1 MPACQGAGGAV
12 LMRAMNRRR
21 FLQSAAAAGLASAA
35 RAADAIRVIDTHTHF
50 YDPSRAQGVPWPAK
64 NSPLYRTVLPSDWL
78 AVAAPH
84 GVRETV
90 VVEASPWVEDNQWV
104 LDLAVKE
111 KSIVGLVGNLDPNDE
126 AFAANLRR
134 FSANPLFRGVRWRA
148 DLVRID
154 QNRDRVL
161 AGARLLAE
169 QGLSLDLNG
178 PASALVHAERLAAEV
193 PELRIIINHLGAP
206 GDPRALRP
214 EWPDAVRALARRS
227 NVFMKVS
234 ALVEQIPGVK
244 GDAPRDPEYYR
255 PILDTLWEAFG
266 EDRLIYGS
274 NWPVSDR
281 GAPYEVVFGMVRDAF
296 AARGREASEKYFW
309 HNAKAA
315 YRWVERA

>member
-1 MPACQGAGGAV
+1 
-12 LMRAMNRRR
+12 MNRRR
-21 FLQSAAAAGLASAA
+21 FLRTTASAA
-35 RAADAIRVIDTHTHF
+35 LAPAALRAAPAQRVIDTHTHF
-50 YDPSRAQGVPWPAK
+50 YDPSRPQGVPWPGK
-64 NSPLYRTVLPSDWL
+64 NTPLYRTVLPADWL

-84 GVRETV
+84 GIHETV

-104 LDLAVKE
+104 LDLAAKE
-111 KSIVGLVGNLDPNDE
+111 KSIVGLVGNLDPNDD
-126 AFAANLRR
+126 AFAANLKR

-154 QNRDRVL
+154 QNRERVL
-161 AGARLLAE
+161 AGARQLAE
-169 QGLSLDLNG
+169 RGLSLDLNG
-178 PASALVHAERLAAEV
+178 PATALAHAERLAAEV
-193 PELRIIINHLGAP
+193 PDLRIIINHLGAP

-214 EWPDAVRALARRS
+214 EWPDAIRAIARRP

-234 ALVEQIPGVK
+234 ALVEQVPGAK
-244 GDAPRDPEYYR
+244 GDAPAEVDYYR

-281 GAPYEVVFGMVRDAF
+281 GAPYGVVIRLVRDYF
-296 AARGREASEKYFW
+296 GARGAEASDKYFQR
-309 HNAKAA
+309 NARTA